1 MTGLKIGYSPLSTNM
16 NSAGDRRRLVLWA
29 EARGHSIVTDLSKK
43 VDLLVV
49 SENSDF
55 NSPAFNQERIPI
67 LFDLVD
73 AYLSPLNSFD
83 DLARGVAKKLTGQI
97 SGSIKPFSHHV
108 RDFCKK
114 SNAVICSSVE
124 QKEVIR
130 KYNQNTH
137 VILDNHEEIPMNNF
151 SLKPRKPSRSQR
163 ILWEGLPATVPG
175 VGQISS
181 VLSNLAE
188 TFNLQLDFVTDE
200 KYFQYMNRF
209 LERET
214 LKLLKSNLDGLADQ
228 INVVPWSPENLV
240 KRAQV
245 SSLAIIPI
253 NLSVPMQ
260 RLKPEN
266 RLLIMWRLGLPC
278 LASASPAYSRV
289 ALLAGT
295 DVVCNDLEE
304 WKIKSTRILA
314 DRDYAKQ
321 QVTNGQNY
329 LRENHSQSII
339 LNKWDRAVESVMR

>member
-1 MTGLKIGYSPLSTNM
+1 
-16 NSAGDRRRLVLWA
+16 
-29 EARGHSIVTDLSKK
+29 
-43 VDLLVV
+43 
-49 SENSDF
+49 
-55 NSPAFNQERIPI
+55 
-67 LFDLVD
+67 
-73 AYLSPLNSFD
+73 
-83 DLARGVAKKLTGQI
+83 
-97 SGSIKPFSHHV
+97 
-108 RDFCKK
+108 
-114 SNAVICSSVE
+114 
-124 QKEVIR
+124 
-130 KYNQNTH
+130 
-137 VILDNHEEIPMNNF
+137 
-151 SLKPRKPSRSQR
+151 
-163 ILWEGLPATVPG
+163 
-175 VGQISS
+175 
-181 VLSNLAE
+181 
-188 TFNLQLDFVTDE
+188 
-200 KYFQYMNRF
+200 MNRF